1 MNITSLIRAG
11 FGYEFEADAT
21 CDCGSGEYPR
31 AISDARGIYVCRACH
46 VCEDR
51 KLAGY
56 RPEIFTNPQYA
67 ADERIED
74 DF

>member
-1 MNITSLIRAG
+1 MNVSS
-11 FGYEFEADAT
+11 FKYEFEAHAT

-51 KLAGY
+51 KLSGY

-67 ADERIED
+67 ALERIED